1 MAYHCKCERLS
12 ALHVLNCE
20 RVSNTNRNERGVPSV
35 FPVCLCTGHH
45 WKDRLQVGGGL
56 PLGKR
61 DGAWAGR
68 ETQSALLTLSYCLPF
83 LNHMQA
89 SLYQLLNKSLPLD
102 RSSKGPGLPLPP
114 SSREAPLQTPHWGNV
129 RIRTFTTTQWSKA
142 TPTACQW
149 ETMRGAGTPKP
160 IQQEQGDPTLSVN
173 RDQVRKLDFY
183 LHLILLPLPE
193 WYQRKSARTDI
204 R

>member
-12 ALHVLNCE
+12 ALYVLNCE

-45 WKDRLQVGGGL
+45 WKDRLQVGRGL

-61 DGAWAGR
+61 DGVWAGR

-102 RSSKGPGLPLPP
+102 LRYPPNIWQTSVVAWVCLSNLKNSRRVMWEKSSTK
-114 SSREAPLQTPHWGNV
+114 STNTT
-129 RIRTFTTTQWSKA
+129 IRFSKH
-142 TPTACQW
+142 
-149 ETMRGAGTPKP
+149 
-160 IQQEQGDPTLSVN
+160 V
-173 RDQVRKLDFY
+173 
-183 LHLILLPLPE
+183 HL
-193 WYQRKSARTDI
+193 
-204 R
+204 